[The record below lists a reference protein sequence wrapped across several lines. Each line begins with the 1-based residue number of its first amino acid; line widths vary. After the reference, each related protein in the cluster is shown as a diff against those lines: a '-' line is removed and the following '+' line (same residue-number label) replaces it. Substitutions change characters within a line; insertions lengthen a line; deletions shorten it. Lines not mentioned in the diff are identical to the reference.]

1 MEGGEAGT
9 GDEEVPSRTLAG
21 AGKVETG
28 AGTRRVWAW
37 VLGHVGACLS
47 LLVVI

>member
-9 GDEEVPSRTLAG
+9 GDEEVRTG